1 MFINLSRGD
10 KGRDIIDRTYIMISE
25 HEFQQIGEKSS
36 VELMFAMMAYKTQL
50 QNSLKEI
57 LTQSEINS
65 IKFSVIDQGVI
76 DKLVLSSTYKCN
88 FLGAD
93 NKQ

>member
-65 IKFSVIDQGVI
+65 IKFSI
-76 DKLVLSSTYKCN
+76 TP
-88 FLGAD
+88 
-93 NKQ
+93 

>member
-1 MFINLSRGD
+1 
-10 KGRDIIDRTYIMISE
+10 MISE

-57 LTQSEINS
+57 LTQSEICLLYTS
-65 IKFSVIDQGVI
+65 DA
-76 DKLVLSSTYKCN
+76 
-88 FLGAD
+88 AD
-93 NKQ
+93 D

>member
-1 MFINLSRGD
+1 
-10 KGRDIIDRTYIMISE
+10 MISE

-76 DKLVLSSTYKCN
+76 DKLVSLAKPIYAQNRDNQTLYSLSMSIGLN
-88 FLGAD
+88 SAAL
-93 NKQ
+93 